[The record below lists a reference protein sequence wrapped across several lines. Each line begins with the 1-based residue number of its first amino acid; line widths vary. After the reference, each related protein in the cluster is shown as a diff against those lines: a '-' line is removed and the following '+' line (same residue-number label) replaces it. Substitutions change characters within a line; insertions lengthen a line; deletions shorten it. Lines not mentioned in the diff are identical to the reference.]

1 MTLYK
6 TTDGTTYS
14 TQGNELQAQIEFDD
28 LVNQGLA
35 IVTQDIA
42 PVTFSWLEELTNDEL
57 VALYAIVDPDTV
69 DIAKEEYEEFE
80 EETTNSIAELV
91 DTVCLEHPDGVVND
105 MNARQLE
112 QLANTLTSVWGFN
125 LTGYSQGDALT
136 AFMPKTLIE
145 TFNNKEQAETL
156 LQTVIYDGYTD
167 IVRVDDDEIVDT
179 VNTLDVETLMT
190 KKYNA
195 TQV

>member
-1 MTLYK
+1 
-6 TTDGTTYS
+6 
-14 TQGNELQAQIEFDD
+14 
-28 LVNQGLA
+28 
-35 IVTQDIA
+35 
-42 PVTFSWLEELTNDEL
+42 
-57 VALYAIVDPDTV
+57 
-69 DIAKEEYEEFE
+69 
-80 EETTNSIAELV
+80 
-91 DTVCLEHPDGVVND
+91 

-125 LTGYSQGDALT
+125 LTGYLQGDALT